1 MQMAMARSSSGLAY
15 PERFYA
21 AASYAGF
28 DGSHNSTTTVSS
40 KFQNDTALL
49 LYALYQQVTSPS
61 PFPDPL
67 RFYFNSYIARS
78 DSHCSGA
85 NFNSIFRYFY
95 Y

>member
-1 MQMAMARSSSGLAY
+1 MAMARSISGLAY

-67 RFYFNSYIARS
+67 RFYVNSYIARS